1 MHPLSLFLVIFL
13 AAFTQSLT
21 GFGSALVAMA
31 VLPEMLG
38 IQVAAPL
45 VALVC
50 GTLEVLLLARYHPAL
65 RLKAVWRLAVAAV
78 IGIPLGI
85 LAVGWLDEKI
95 VMRALGLVLSGYG
108 LYGLFNFRLPE
119 LRHPAWAYLAGF
131 LAGLLG
137 GAYNTNGPP
146 VILYGNCRRWQ
157 PDEFKANLQGFFI
170 LSSVLVI
177 ASHAFSH
184 HLVSVVWRHFWI
196 TLPGVVL
203 GVLSGISLDK
213 RLNPTTF
220 RRLVLAL
227 LVIMG
232 IRLVLTR

>member
-1 MHPLSLFLVIFL
+1 MNPVLLILVIFL

-45 VALVC
+45 VALLG
-50 GTLEVLLLARYHPAL
+50 GTLEVLLLARYHTAL
-65 RLKAVWRLAVAAV
+65 KLKAVWRLAAAAI

-85 LAVGWLDEKI
+85 LAVGRLDEKI
-95 VMRALGLVLSGYG
+95 VMRVLGLVLAGYG
-108 LYGLFNFRLPE
+108 LYGLFDFKLPE

-157 PDEFKANLQGFFI
+157 PHEFKANLQGFFA
-170 LSSVLVI
+170 LSSALVI
-177 ASHAFSH
+177 TTHAFSH
-184 HLVSVVWRHFWI
+184 HLVPLVWRDYWI
-196 TLPGVVL
+196 ALPGLVL
-203 GVLSGISLDK
+203 GVLAGINLD
-213 RLNPTTF
+213 RYLNPLVF
-220 RRLVLAL
+220 RKIVLIL
-227 LVIMG
+227 LVVMG
-232 IRLVLTR
+232 VRML